1 MINWHHR
8 QRKFVHRSEILFG
21 YFLVKK
27 SAIFVRTNI
36 SFKMFQDLQSLSKSF
51 LSLEASSSWR
61 RRVWIAEEESCWE
74 CLKGKNKSN
83 TRFILGR
90 CGGGGQVVIL
100 LAFHSD
106 DSSLNHAVVYS
117 FYAGKLVEK
126 NEKTQKAAGESV
138 WPDKSCP
145 KMISLEKW

>member
-8 QRKFVHRSEILFG
+8 QRKFVHRGEIRFG

-106 DSSLNHAVVYS
+106 DPSSNHAAVYS

-126 NEKTQKAAGESV
+126 NENKRERRLENGDDIFQKR
-138 WPDKSCP
+138 
-145 KMISLEKW
+145 